1 LDRRQDGELTV
12 GHSSKSCGRRVERT
26 WNGNAGGGRGKAGGM
41 RMPKHWLKL
50 LVLLMAFS
58 VAPASARQSPAT
70 LVAQPAVVAWSDH
83 SITCPHERA
92 RLAAVLEKLG
102 TTPITLTD
110 RVPPDAPLLGRGS
123 TLFTP

>member
-1 LDRRQDGELTV
+1 M
-12 GHSSKSCGRRVERT
+12 
-26 WNGNAGGGRGKAGGM
+26 A
-41 RMPKHWLKL
+41 KHRLKL

-70 LVAQPAVVAWSDH
+70 LIAQPAVVAWSDN

-92 RLAAVLEKLG
+92 RLAAAAAAAAAASEKLAP
-102 TTPITLTD
+102 TPITLTD

-123 TLFTP
+123 ALFTP